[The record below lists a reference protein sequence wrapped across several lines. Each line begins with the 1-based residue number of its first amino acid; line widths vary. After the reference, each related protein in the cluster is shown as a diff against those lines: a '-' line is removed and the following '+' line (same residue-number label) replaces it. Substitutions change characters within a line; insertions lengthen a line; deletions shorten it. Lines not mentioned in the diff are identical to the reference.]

1 MKEAWDSK
9 RDVLVRS
16 GAFAIEQLS
25 EALSSSA
32 RSNKISDGLP
42 QKAVRECANQVTCLE
57 NVFFWSV
64 LFLCILKKPFSTFV
78 GIVIEA
84 MACIKNHNQQNEER
98 QK

>member
-9 RDVLVRS
+9 RDVLVQS

-42 QKAVRECANQVTCLE
+42 QKAVRQCANQVTCLK
-57 NVFFWSV
+57 NDFFWSV
-64 LFLCILKKPFSTFV
+64 FCFFVFLRSHSPPLLELLLKAWPALKT
-78 GIVIEA
+78 ITN
-84 MACIKNHNQQNEER
+84 K
-98 QK
+98 